1 MSDKQIDKPTPPV
14 TTDVKPATNKPAKKT
29 KSGAGFAKFL
39 SCVALIVA
47 CGTSAF
53 GWVQLQL
60 IKQQLNEQQ
69 STVDSIDQS
78 DKLVNFK
85 QNLAKR
91 FDSFSDQQH
100 IIQGKL
106 KSLESAVS
114 ASASA
119 ASRDQRGWV
128 LAEAEYL
135 MNMANARLRLLR
147 DVRSA
152 IEALKGAE
160 QRIAS
165 LADPV
170 LFHVQEAL
178 ADEISN
184 LQAIGVMDSNS
195 VALKLINLGKLVR
208 KMPPAQVIL
217 GSEKSTAGEET
228 NVILASFLSKIGL
241 QKNQRAFDARPTQVD
256 ILNMDQKILLDLDA
270 ARHAVLRFDQKTYA
284 AHISAALQTLEQH
297 YDKEDTQVKTVAKE
311 LRTINSRN
319 IFPALP
325 DISKSSSLLNTAR
338 NRYTTVAP
346 STNPEQAL

>member
-135 MNMANARLRLLR
+135 MNGFAALEHPALNPATTQLACVGQQTAQALSQQGYHTILQPQQDFSSKGLLSLSAFQQVNAQRILIVRGKGGRELLKQVLEQRGAQVDYLECYQRLLPQIDYR
-147 DVRSA
+147 PLHQAIHQQGIDVISCSSNQALDNLLQVVPETQLFKIPFLPISSA
-152 IEALKGAE
+152 MATKAKYAGFNHIINTANNASDEAILEALC
-160 QRIAS
+160 Q
-165 LADPV
+165 
-170 LFHVQEAL
+170 
-178 ADEISN
+178 
-184 LQAIGVMDSNS
+184 
-195 VALKLINLGKLVR
+195 
-208 KMPPAQVIL
+208 
-217 GSEKSTAGEET
+217 
-228 NVILASFLSKIGL
+228 
-241 QKNQRAFDARPTQVD
+241 
-256 ILNMDQKILLDLDA
+256 
-270 ARHAVLRFDQKTYA
+270 Y
-284 AHISAALQTLEQH
+284 QT
-297 YDKEDTQVKTVAKE
+297 T
-311 LRTINSRN
+311 R
-319 IFPALP
+319 
-325 DISKSSSLLNTAR
+325 
-338 NRYTTVAP
+338 
-346 STNPEQAL
+346 